1 MDTPRPPEARF
12 PCLPVEG
19 PVPSP
24 PPGWTWEGLMAEAL
38 AEARRA
44 GRAGEVPVGAVVA
57 DPLGRIVGRG
67 RNAPVADGDPTAH
80 AEVKAI
86 RAACARLGNY
96 RLDGCVLA
104 VELKHARGAH
114 GAHFGAGAAAEVFLH
129 LQGQPALGARLAG
142 IVYGCEDRLAGAV
155 ASRADVLD
163 QGLAGRLAWHMGGV
177 LARDCA
183 GLLEAFFA
191 ARRG

>member
-86 RAACARLGNY
+86 RADCARLGNY

-104 VELKHARGAH
+104 VTLEPCTMC
-114 GAHFGAGAAAEVFLH
+114 AGAILH
-129 LQGQPALGARLAG
+129 ARLAG
-142 IVYGCEDRLAGAV
+142 VVYGCEDRLAGAV
-155 ASRADVLD
+155 CSRADVLD
-163 QGLAGRLAWHMGGV
+163 QRLAGRAAWHMGGV
-177 LARDCA
+177 LAGECA
-183 GLLEAFFA
+183 SLLESFFA

>member
-67 RNAPVADGDPTAH
+67 RNAPIADCDPTAH
-80 AEVKAI
+80 AEIMAI
-86 RAACARLGNY
+86 RDACASLGSCRLG
-96 RLDGCVLA
+96 GCVLA
-104 VELKHARGAH
+104 VTLEPCTMC
-114 GAHFGAGAAAEVFLH
+114 AGAILHENLDLHGGVEAVEHLFGNLYTSQNAIFLDE
-129 LQGQPALGARLAG
+129 QVRLAHC
-142 IVYGCEDRLAGAV
+142 ILRNTTDRSMSL
-155 ASRADVLD
+155 STNSLTS
-163 QGLAGRLAWHMGGV
+163 MS
-177 LARDCA
+177 
-183 GLLEAFFA
+183 
-191 ARRG
+191 